1 MTFDPPPAT
10 GDPTTDRPQS
20 TSPLRTIASIAAG
33 VLFVIAAVVAL
44 VVGWARA
51 TVLDSDRFASTIEQT
66 LAEPEVTRSLSE
78 LVTERVLEIADVDAF
93 VATNL
98 PEELAA
104 LSPVLRGAAR
114 GLTIELVDGIVSSPA
129 ARSGLVEASRAT
141 HQGFVRLL
149 EGGEPPPSVTI
160 EGDSIAINLLPLV
173 TESIGGLQAR
183 GLVGELE
190 VPRLNW
196 DDDPAEQRM
205 LLSRV
210 LDRDLPDDF
219 GQIVVYRSERVSE
232 ASQMVQNGRSVLT
245 LAKRGAL
252 VLYAS
257 VIILGVA
264 TVALARRRLVALGA
278 LASGVAAAVLIARAV
293 VNGIVEE
300 IPGLFTNPGAVV
312 AVAIS
317 VGDLTRGLI
326 TMLDVVA
333 VFTVAIA
340 AFALVAAWRRRS
352 GGSGASVEAAGALVA
367 DHPEFVSLGGFAL
380 AILLLSIAGV
390 GWFSGL
396 IAAALVVGSTLVLTR
411 SRRVQPNV

>member
-1 MTFDPPPAT
+1 MTLAPPTTPIDPTGDHSPAT
-10 GDPTTDRPQS
+10 SRP
-20 TSPLRTIASIAAG
+20 RTIASFVAG

-66 LAEPEVTRSLSE
+66 LAEPEVTRSLAE
-78 LVTERVLEIADVDAF
+78 LVAERVLDVADVDAF

-98 PEELAA
+98 PEELAP
-104 LSPVLRGAAR
+104 LSPLLRGAAR

-129 ARSGLVEASRAT
+129 ARSGLVEASRTT

-149 EGGEPPPSVTI
+149 EGGEPPPSVTV
-160 EGDSIAINLLPLV
+160 EGDSVAINLLPLV
-173 TESIGGLQAR
+173 SQSIEGLQER
-183 GLVGELE
+183 GLVGELRL
-190 VPRLNW
+190 PRLNW
-196 DDDPAEQRM
+196 DDDPAEQRV

-219 GQIVVYRSERVSE
+219 GQIVVYRSERVAE
-232 ASQMVQNGRSVLT
+232 ASQMVQNGRSVLA
-245 LAKRGAL
+245 LAKRGAF
-252 VLYAS
+252 VIYAS

-264 TVALARRRLVALGA
+264 TVALARRRLLALGA
-278 LASGVAAAVLIARAV
+278 LAAGVAAAMLIARAV
-293 VNGIVEE
+293 INGIVAE

-312 AVAIS
+312 AVATS
-317 VGDLTRGLI
+317 VGDLSRGLI

-340 AFALVAAWRRRS
+340 AFALVAAWRQRS
-352 GGSGASVEAAGALVA
+352 GGSGASVQAAGALVA
-367 DHPEFVSLGGFAL
+367 DHPEFVGLGGFAL

-390 GWFSGL
+390 GWFTGL
-396 IAAALVVGSTLVLTR
+396 VAAVLVVGSTLVLTR
-411 SRRVQPNV
+411 SRRLQPNV